1 MEPILQETN
10 ATVIA
15 VYKSILQHNIAPEIV
30 LEQAR
35 DYLNEW
41 ENATDKYP
49 PISKFLYIAK
59 FHNHYKT
66 VENEWNEWT
75 SGAFN
80 EIFANTMRLFQQS
93 DLKFKEHVRIAVSKL
108 SVSTKNLFKNE
119 YGEGLSQSSDERNQ
133 YTYLYKHIRHEI
145 LRNRSV
151 KP

>member
-59 FHNHYKT
+59 FHNHYMT
-66 VENEWNEWT
+66 VENEWNE
-75 SGAFN
+75 
-80 EIFANTMRLFQQS
+80 
-93 DLKFKEHVRIAVSKL
+93 
-108 SVSTKNLFKNE
+108 
-119 YGEGLSQSSDERNQ
+119 
-133 YTYLYKHIRHEI
+133 
-145 LRNRSV
+145 
-151 KP
+151 